1 MSKLGSLTA
10 FAAEA
15 ALWVTGAAL
24 IASAAGAHWS
34 FDPSSVNI
42 DKIIGPGPTPTVAAS
57 PTVPPLA
64 PDATP
69 TTSPAI
75 TKFLAIVAQPD
86 FQFKAKFSNDVTFTL
101 NGTAMVENQNG
112 TMSYKAGDS
121 TDSHRETWNGKV
133 DTYDYVYV
141 GTAQYES
148 KDGAAWVKSVRPASD
163 IASDKLMFAPV
174 VAFVD
179 KGVETKNGRQLH
191 RLEVADPAA
200 FSKAMVQASTSGTT
214 DAQVTYTVW
223 VAEDGTPADFLLAG
237 WVQAPV
243 NGVST
248 KATMTEEFRVIATSG
263 VTITAPI

>member
-1 MSKLGSLTA
+1 LTS
-10 FAAEA
+10 FTAEA

-42 DKIIGPGPTPTVAAS
+42 SKIIGPGPTATAAAS
-57 PTVPPLA
+57 PTVPPVA
-64 PDATP
+64 PGASP
-69 TTSPAI
+69 TVPPVVA
-75 TKFLAIVAQPD
+75 KFLAIVAQPD
-86 FQFKAKFSNDVTFTL
+86 FQFKAKFNNDVTFTL

-112 TMSYKAGDS
+112 TMSYKAGDA

-141 GTAQYES
+141 GSAQYES
-148 KDGAAWVKSVRPASD
+148 IDGAAWAKSVRPASD
-163 IASDKLMFAPV
+163 IASDKLMFTPG

-179 KGVETKNGRQLH
+179 KGVETKNGQQLH
-191 RLEVADPAA
+191 RLEIADPAA
-200 FSKAMVQASTSGTT
+200 FSKALVQDSTSGTT

-223 VAEDGTPADFLLAG
+223 VTEAGTPADFLLAG

-243 NGVST
+243 NGIST
-248 KATMTEEFRVIATSG
+248 KATMTEEFRVVATSG